1 MDKNKKLDTD
11 DKGIVGFFWEDGK
24 NKSMS
29 RLLMFL
35 ATLAGIVALF
45 SGIIM
50 IFTGFASAG
59 QIVCYCG
66 AGLIGGAIGGKV
78 LTRYSEGSGYDPNN
92 PMGGGTPGGFSG
104 GGPMPGSFGTYSFP
118 GQYPTQPQQQMPL
131 ALKPNPVIPVI
142 NISPRTGD

>member
-59 QIVCYCG
+59 PIVCYCG

-92 PMGGGTPGGFSG
+92 PMGGMPGGGS
-104 GGPMPGSFGTYSFP
+104 PMPGSFGAYSSQLP
-118 GQYPTQPQQQMPL
+118 GQYPTPQQQMPP
-131 ALKPNPVIPVI
+131 ALKPNPVIPII